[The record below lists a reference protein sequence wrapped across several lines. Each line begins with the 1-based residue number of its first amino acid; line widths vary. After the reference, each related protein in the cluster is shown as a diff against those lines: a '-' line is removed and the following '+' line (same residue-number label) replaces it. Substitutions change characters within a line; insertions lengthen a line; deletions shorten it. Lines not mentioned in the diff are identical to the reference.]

1 MTLSAVRPLPAL
13 APPFVS
19 CCGGRGSGQA
29 FQAACPSPTVPC
41 RPPKPVKSHRTCD
54 CPCFVARC
62 GCHSH
67 RSQASGPSCLSY
79 GPETRSFVR
88 SGIGSE
94 HEMRLYIIVI
104 NELPLFNS
112 CLWLPVCSP
121 PSSWGSWPRLG
132 QVSLGRTRRGGGYV
146 GGRARSLEGFILG
159 RLSRA
164 TLLGRRAAAAVYRPA
179 VRARSFLP

>member
-1 MTLSAVRPLPAL
+1 MTLSAVRPSPPWLLPLFHAAGAGAL
-13 APPFVS
+13 SPGLLP
-19 CCGGRGSGQA
+19 RTRA
-29 FQAACPSPTVPC
+29 FQAACPRPTVPC
-41 RPPKPVKSHRTCD
+41 RPPKPAKSHRTCD
-54 CPCFVARC
+54 CPCFVPRC
-62 GCHSH
+62 GCRSR
-67 RSQASGPSCLSY
+67 RSQASGPSCQSF

-121 PSSWGSWPRLG
+121 PSSWGSRLRLG
-132 QVSLGRTRRGGGYV
+132 QMSPGRTRRGWGYMGGEP
-146 GGRARSLEGFILG
+146 GAWRG
-159 RLSRA
+159 

-179 VRARSFLP
+179 VRVRSFLP